1 MASVIAGI
9 YEIQEQIGAGGGGIV
24 YMGRHVRLDKK
35 IVLKADKR
43 KLGTKP
49 EILRREVDMLKD
61 LSHTYIPQV
70 YDFVQEDGVV
80 YTVMDFIDG
89 ESLDRV
95 LKREEVPTQPQ
106 VIHWACQ
113 ILEAL
118 VYLHGQPPYGILH
131 GDIKPAN
138 IMRKPNGD
146 ICLIDYNIALALG
159 ENGAVKT
166 GFSRGYASPEHY
178 GIEYADKGRP
188 TSVTTKGLY
197 GTRDDV
203 TEVEGDSDV
212 TERADSLSKS
222 SSGENTGSTG
232 TPGSTGSTRSG
243 GGVLL
248 DVRSDIYSLGA
259 TLYHLVSG
267 KRPAQDALQV
277 EPLGP
282 EVCSPQVS
290 QILQKAMASN
300 PDMRYQTAGEMLAA
314 FRNLHKNDIR
324 VRRHKK
330 REAMSAAMLS
340 VLFLCGGASTFVGMK
355 RMEQTQ
361 EALTLA
367 EYSANSLSDGD
378 VSAAIHLALE
388 AIPQKESIL
397 EAPPTA
403 QAQKALTDALGV
415 YDLSDGFKSLD
426 SVTLPSA
433 PFTTSLSPDG
443 SRVAVVYQWEVAVFD
458 TETGTKIAAIPAV
471 NSALADVIFVDNSRL
486 VCGGEQGVTAYDLE
500 KQAILWTGEEAT
512 TLSVSFDKTTVAAVN
527 RDADYGIIYQME
539 DGKEITRC
547 SFEGHHMKVAANDIF
562 ANPAN
567 RIFALNKDGTLLAVS
582 FSEGEL
588 LIFDLADPDNNLIV
602 YEEDSQYQD
611 FGGGFLGDYFAF
623 TATKSD
629 ESLFGLIDAAE
640 GAYIGAMDSQDK
652 FLIKAGEEGIFLA
665 NQNVL
670 VRFDPDTLE
679 ETELAF
685 TNDKNITGFSVGDS
699 HVIVATDDN
708 GFSFFDQAAN
718 LMSSES
724 CQEPCDFT
732 DIKGEYALVANR
744 DEPSIRLMKL
754 EGHKDREIMSYDPWY
769 FHDEAR
775 VSQDQKT
782 VMLFDY
788 EGFSIYDKEGN
799 NLAQTELPDPET
811 IYDQQFRKEED
822 GSFLEV
828 IWYDGTVRCYSASD
842 GQLLS
847 ETSGEPPEKDLYEEF
862 FTDHYRIASPLHGTP
877 EVYDLK
883 TGKKVAEL
891 ERDSYL
897 TYVTQLGEYIVTE
910 YISGAGQRYGLLLN
924 DRLETLA
931 YLPDLC
937 DIAKDQ
943 LVFDYGSGNLRQCRL
958 YSLQELVSLGETYP
972 QKDEGRDEEK

>member
-1 MASVIAGI
+1 MSSVIAGI
-9 YEIQEQIGAGGGGIV
+9 YEIQDQIGAGGGGIV
-24 YMGRHVRLDKK
+24 YMGRHMRLDKK

-49 EILRREVDMLKD
+49 EVLRREVDMLKD

-89 ESLDRV
+89 ESLDRI
-95 LKREEVPTQPQ
+95 LKRGEVPSQPQ

-138 IMRKPNGD
+138 IMLKPNGD

-178 GIEYADKGRP
+178 GIEYADKGRRIS
-188 TSVTTKGLY
+188 TATKNL
-197 GTRDDV
+197 TNTKDDV
-203 TEVEGDSDV
+203 TEVAGGDDV
-212 TERADSLSKS
+212 TESADSLSQA
-222 SSGENTGSTG
+222 SSGKNTGVTGNTGSTG
-232 TPGSTGSTRSG
+232 STGSG

-300 PDMRYQTAGEMLAA
+300 PDMRYQTAAQMLTA
-314 FRNLHKNDIR
+314 FRDLHKNDNR
-324 VRRHKK
+324 VRRRKK
-330 REAMSAAMLS
+330 REAIWTAALS

-367 EYSANSLSDGD
+367 EYSANSLADGD
-378 VSAAIHLALE
+378 VSTAISQALK
-388 AIPQKESIL
+388 AIPTRESIL

-426 SVTLPSA
+426 SLVIPSA
-433 PFTTSLSPDG
+433 PFTACLSPDG
-443 SRVAVVYQWEVAVFD
+443 SKAAAVYQWEVAVFD
-458 TETGTKIAAIPAV
+458 TGTGAKLASLPSL
-471 NSALADVIFVDNSRL
+471 NSALSDAVFADNSRL
-486 VCGGEQGVTAYDLE
+486 VYAGDQGVTAYDLD
-500 KQAILWTGEEAT
+500 KQAVLWTGEEAT
-512 TLSVSFDKTTVAAVN
+512 TLSLSADKTTVAAVN
-527 RDADYGIIYQME
+527 RDADYGVIYQME
-539 DGKEITRC
+539 DGKEKVRC
-547 SFEGHHMKVAANDIF
+547 SFEGHHMEVAANDIF
-562 ANPAN
+562 ANPGN
-567 RIFALNKDGTLLAVS
+567 RIFALNGDGTLLAVS
-582 FSEGEL
+582 FYEGEL
-588 LIFDLADPDNNLIV
+588 LIFDLTNPDNNLIV
-602 YEEDSQYQD
+602 YEESEYQD
-611 FGGGFLGDYFAF
+611 FGGGFSGDYFAF
-623 TATKSD
+623 VANKSD
-629 ESLFGLIDAAE
+629 ESTFGLVDAKE
-640 GAYIGAMDSQDK
+640 GAYVGAMDSRDK
-652 FLIKAGEEGIFLA
+652 FLIEAGEEGIFLA
-665 NQNVL
+665 SQNVL

-685 TNDKNITGFSVGDS
+685 TNDKNIIGFSVGDS

-718 LMSSES
+718 LMSSEI

-732 DIKGEYALVANR
+732 DIAGEYGLTANR
-744 DEPSIRLMKL
+744 SEPSVRLMKL
-754 EGHKDREIMSYDPWY
+754 ESHSDAEIMSYDPRY
-769 FHDEAR
+769 LHDEAR
-775 VSQDQKT
+775 ISQDQKT

-788 EGFSIYDKEGN
+788 KGFSIYDREGN
-799 NLAQTELPDPET
+799 NLVQTELPDPET
-811 IYDQQFRKEED
+811 VYDQQFRKEED
-822 GSFLEV
+822 CSFLEV
-828 IWYDGTVRCYSASD
+828 IWYDGTVRRYSASD
-842 GQLLS
+842 GSLLS
-847 ETSGEPPEKDLYEEF
+847 ETEGEPPEKDLYEEF
-862 FTDHYRIASPLHGTP
+862 FTKYYKIGSPLHGTP

-891 ERDSYL
+891 EKDSYL
-897 TYVTQLGEYIVTE
+897 TYVTQLGDYVVTE
-910 YISGAGQRYGLLLN
+910 YISAAGQRYGLLLN
-924 DRLETLA
+924 ERLETLA

-937 DIAKDQ
+937 DIAGDQ

-958 YSLQELVSLGETYP
+958 YSLQELISLGETYL
-972 QKDEGRDEEK
+972 QKDEGRDETK